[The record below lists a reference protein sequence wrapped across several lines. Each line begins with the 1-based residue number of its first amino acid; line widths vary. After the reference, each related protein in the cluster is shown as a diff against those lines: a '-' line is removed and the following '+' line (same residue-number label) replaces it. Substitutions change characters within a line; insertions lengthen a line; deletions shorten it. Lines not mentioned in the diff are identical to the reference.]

1 MLCCLQEEG
10 GGDLTIRKFNYVCPC
25 FYYNYVQPSQRKVMI
40 ASQLLDTFA
49 QHEMVVLYHYN
60 SLNTQEWNGIRF
72 KLSENGIRVK
82 VFPSKIS
89 IKALKGTAYSNITP
103 LFRGCTAVAYAR
115 EPTAV
120 KELLAVTKSED
131 KLYLLGGVVEKQILT
146 PVCLRDYAALPPLEV
161 VQQAIV
167 NTINQVPL
175 TLIRYIESV
184 PQRLSQLMAQIEK
197 RDANE
202 T

>member
-1 MLCCLQEEG
+1 
-10 GGDLTIRKFNYVCPC
+10 
-25 FYYNYVQPSQRKVMI
+25 MI

-72 KLSENGIRVK
+72 KLSESGIRVK

-120 KELLAVTKSED
+120 KELLAVTKSEA

-175 TLIRYIESV
+175 TLIKYIESV
-184 PQRLSQLMAQIEK
+184 PQRLSQLMAQIEEK
-197 RDANE
+197 RDAKE